1 VSRFVALLRAVNL
14 GSHQQIAMAALRDF
28 ATNLGLRDVRTI
40 LQSGNLIFGAE
51 RQGAKDLESLLEGH
65 AKRALRL
72 ATDFFVRS
80 AKDWKLLVE
89 QNPFPDEAR
98 RTPGRLIVMLLK
110 HPSSL
115 SSLNALRESIR
126 GPEILEIVD
135 KQAYVIYPDGVGRSR
150 LTNAAIEAKLGT
162 RTTGRNWNTVLKI
175 AALAGAEDAS

>member
-1 VSRFVALLRAVNL
+1 MSRFVALLRAVNL

-40 LQSGNLIFGAE
+40 FSRVTSSLAPRE
-51 RQGAKDLESLLEGH
+51 GAKDLESLMEGH
-65 AKRALRL
+65 AKTELRL

-98 RTPGRLIVMLLK
+98 RTPGRLIVMFLK

-126 GPEILEIVD
+126 GPEILEIVG

-150 LTNAAIEAKLGT
+150 LTNAAIEAKLGSEDIGNRQT
-162 RTTGRNWNTVLKI
+162 PPQ
-175 AALAGAEDAS
+175 ALLRHRETQLE